1 MKVVEKVCAGFWYH
15 VFKIKT
21 TMQTALD
28 LQMKFVLSRSTPT
41 IVGGARGRGGALLTQ
56 GVNNNDERESQ

>member
-1 MKVVEKVCAGFWYH
+1 MQVAEKVCAGFWYR
-15 VFKIKT
+15 VYKIKT
-21 TMQTALD
+21 TMQTTLD

-41 IVGGARGRGGALLTQ
+41 IVGVGGKGGGALLTQ